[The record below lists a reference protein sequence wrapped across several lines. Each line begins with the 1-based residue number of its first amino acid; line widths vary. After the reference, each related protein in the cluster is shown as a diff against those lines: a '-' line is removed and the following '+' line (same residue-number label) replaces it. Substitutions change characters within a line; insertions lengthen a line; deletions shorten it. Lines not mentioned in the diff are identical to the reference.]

1 MRHSEKAASTV
12 PRRQWGRRLS
22 DALRD
27 AVRTGDLGAAR
38 LLCLNGDG
46 QSLSLAKEYSL
57 MFKGLAGTVRVLLAQ
72 VGDLQMRGVGP
83 PNAEPGSEELRSL
96 IRRFIRAFGASLPAG
111 EPLAAPDEPLAA
123 PDENAS
129 LADEIAAARRLLDQG
144 SNGFDR
150 QQAATAAQVLAALE
164 RRDRERALELVD
176 RKELQEYVPLHDT
189 FIRLMADVFGWVL
202 RRHGS
207 EELLRFHLRTAE
219 AMRAGFD
226 AWEGMSAQE
235 FAWTTAFLL
244 KQHMGQVEVH
254 ETAERYTFHQTL
266 CGSGGRL
273 RKAGAYQGT
282 GALPFVE
289 SPGPLTFG
297 RERLPVYCSHC
308 PVWNGVAPWR
318 WYGHPHWVFDD
329 AARPD
334 GGCTLHI
341 YKKPA
346 AVPADYL
353 KEIS

>member
-1 MRHSEKAASTV
+1 MRHSEKAASTI
-12 PRRQWGRRLS
+12 PYRLWGRRLS

-27 AVRTGDLGAAR
+27 AIRTGDLEAAR

-46 QSLSLAKEYSL
+46 QSLGLAKEYSL

-72 VGDLQMRGVGP
+72 LSDLPIRAVEASRTESGFDQP
-83 PNAEPGSEELRSL
+83 RSL
-96 IRRFIRAFGASLPAG
+96 IRRFLRAFGASRPAG
-111 EPLAAPDEPLAA
+111 EPLAVPQ
-123 PDENAS
+123 ENAS
-129 LADEIAAARRLLDQG
+129 LADEIGAALRLLDQG
-144 SNGFDR
+144 SNCFDR
-150 QQAATAAQVLAALE
+150 QQAATAAEVLAALE
-164 RRDRERALELVD
+164 RGDCERALELVD
-176 RKELQEYVPLHDT
+176 RKELQEYVPLHDA
-189 FIRLMADVFGWVL
+189 FIRLMAEAFGWVL
-202 RRHGS
+202 SRCGS

-226 AWEGMSAQE
+226 AWEGMSARE

-254 ETAERYTFHQTL
+254 EAADRYTFHQTL

-273 RKAGAYQGT
+273 RRAGAYQGSQ
-282 GALPFVE
+282 ALPFVE
-289 SPGPLTFG
+289 SAGPLTFG
-297 RERLPVYCSHC
+297 RERIPVYCSHC
-308 PVWNGVAPWR
+308 PAWNGVAPLR

-353 KEIS
+353 KQIT